1 MQSPGGPCINSV
13 YKPEQRV
20 SISSPKLVFIEEKH
34 AAEMCRPPA
43 YFKPR
48 TCTHTFGRK
57 STKTFLHLTLK
68 PQNQHGYRCTT
79 NIETSKYSGQ
89 SQWLMLCIFYIQS
102 VVDASAKSKSLSIDF
117 GLAQKRF
124 WFSIETTDLFDPFKA
139 LNLPYLWRGT
149 DGCTAACQLGFTL
162 DNSTH

>member
-1 MQSPGGPCINSV
+1 MKMLWSSVPPIQKCSKYWMFWRTSKCSRLNPLQSPGGPCINSV
-13 YKPEQRV
+13 YKPEQPV

-68 PQNQHGYRCTT
+68 PQNQHGYWCTT

-124 WFSIETTDLFDPFKA
+124 GSL
-139 LNLPYLWRGT
+139 
-149 DGCTAACQLGFTL
+149 
-162 DNSTH
+162 